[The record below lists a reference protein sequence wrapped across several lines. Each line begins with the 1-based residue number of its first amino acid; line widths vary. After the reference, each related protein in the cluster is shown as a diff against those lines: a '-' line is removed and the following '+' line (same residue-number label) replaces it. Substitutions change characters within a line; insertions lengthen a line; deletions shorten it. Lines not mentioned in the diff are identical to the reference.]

1 MAFTTA
7 TIKGQRAV
15 RLDPGDGPGVAV
27 GDVQGGFVAAG
38 GDPVTDPDPFPGRCR
53 DRTGVVEAAGGDE
66 LVADG
71 RVQGGDL
78 FPGLGDHQHRLGRR
92 LTAWLGADL
101 GEGAGAFGLTGVQA
115 DLSSGQEGVED
126 ASGVSAGAHGQA
138 EFGVVGVGEPV
149 HGLQGQAGF
158 GVGPAGGEI

>member
-1 MAFTTA
+1 VAFTTA
-7 TIKGQRAV
+7 AIKGQRAV

-53 DRTGVVEAAGGDE
+53 DRMGVVEAAGGDE

-78 FPGLGDHQHRLGRR
+78 FPGLGDHQDRLGRR
-92 LTAWLGADL
+92 PQPVVGRRSGRGRGCVA
-101 GEGAGAFGLTGVQA
+101 LTGVQA
-115 DLSSGQEGVED
+115 DLSSGEEGVED
-126 ASGVSAGAHGQA
+126 AAGVLAGAHGQA